1 MNKQPTKE
9 DIVEIIAKV
18 QNQTYYTFM
27 TGQDFSEAIYD
38 ALVQAGVI
46 VDTKP
51 STINDEN
58 KPAEPKTI
66 WVCNKHGMYR
76 HEDLH
81 YRLIESENCLI
92 PLVPYIPQS
101 QHTQALRRIDEL
113 QFRLNCLKHTIEEIL
128 FRTEEHS
135 NEVNPKWIISEC
147 KQALTTD
154 DEEE

>member
-58 KPAEPKTI
+58 KPTEPKTI

-101 QHTQALRRIDEL
+101 QHTQALRRIAKL
-113 QFRLNCLKHTIEEIL
+113 QDALRHIKEYWNGANESAVDAIL
-128 FRTEEHS
+128 EAIT
-135 NEVNPKWIISEC
+135 PCQIWKDI
-147 KQALTTD
+147 
-154 DEEE
+154 